1 MVQTP
6 SPSPP
11 APRRLAGTGIS
22 PPSRASGSAG
32 WQAETGHCAGL
43 QVPQCFAKRLRG
55 SGGAFRCLRPQRLP
69 PGSVQRGPLWTWRNR
84 AVSPCAVTASPP
96 NAAAPAP
103 AGPRSPRPRIAFA
116 LLRLGGGGK
125 VGGVLERLGAG
136 GRSPGFPG
144 GFWGLPAS
152 CVRRGFPRRR
162 GVELPLD
169 GAEWAGRDRVG
180 PRGGNRPKLQIA

>member
-1 MVQTP
+1 MTLVPGRAPGLARRAAQVGPQGGRRKLGTVRDYKSHNASRSGCGEAGVP
-6 SPSPP
+6 SGVCDLSASRPEASNAVRYGPG
-11 APRRLAGTGIS
+11 GTG
-22 PPSRASGSAG
+22 
-32 WQAETGHCAGL
+32 
-43 QVPQCFAKRLRG
+43 
-55 SGGAFRCLRPQRLP
+55 
-69 PGSVQRGPLWTWRNR
+69 
-84 AVSPCAVTASPP
+84 
-96 NAAAPAP
+96 
-103 AGPRSPRPRIAFA
+103 RIAFA